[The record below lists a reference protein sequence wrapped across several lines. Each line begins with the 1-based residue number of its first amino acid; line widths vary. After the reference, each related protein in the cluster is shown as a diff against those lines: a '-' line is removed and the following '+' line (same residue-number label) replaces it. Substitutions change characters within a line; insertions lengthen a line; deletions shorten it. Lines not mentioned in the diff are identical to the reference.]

1 MRTRAIV
8 TALAALATTVGGL
21 LAPPAAATT
30 PPTRAGSPVPAL
42 AASDGEVGSRMV
54 TTWDPPTQSPALAAA
69 AAAAATDCPELSRT
83 ANCET
88 HTIHGDMIK
97 DGVIT
102 GVSDAVMFAAW
113 HTNARERTFTVTIH
127 ITYVSAAGTAVGISD
142 LTTASCTGTCT
153 ASGFISGPGAAAG
166 VEYEGVLSF
175 TDAVATN
182 QQHQNT
188 PVFTTTPILPPD
200 YEAVAGSGDSRTTMR
215 CDNQLRG
222 VRAGC
227 IVKDATPTVDM
238 SGLPKIAENIRGIQA
253 RGGYGVPGDDA
264 RALHRITREATINGN
279 RRAVCSRRV
288 VGQPPSSGLSCDEYP
303 FASTKEGGT
312 ALGSFYRGVAWVPRA
327 EQNSQGGLLS
337 SFYRTNRVLENDPF
351 WVKA

>member
-1 MRTRAIV
+1 MRTHAVV
-8 TALAALATTVGGL
+8 TALATLAATAAGL

-30 PPTRAGSPVPAL
+30 PPTPAGWPAPAL
-42 AASDGEVGSRMV
+42 TAPAGEAGSRMV

-88 HTIHGDMIK
+88 HTIHGDMFK
-97 DGVIT
+97 DGVLT
-102 GVSDAVMFAAW
+102 GGTDSVMFAAW
-113 HTNARERTFTVTIH
+113 HTNARERTFTVNIH
-127 ITYVSAAGTAVGISD
+127 ITYVSAYGTAVGISD
-142 LTTASCTGTCT
+142 LITASCTGTCT
-153 ASGFISGPGAAAG
+153 ATGFITSPGAAPG

-175 TDAVATN
+175 TDAVAAN
-182 QQHQNT
+182 QQHQTT
-188 PVFTTTPILPPD
+188 PVFTATPVLPPD
-200 YEAVAGSGDSRTTMR
+200 YVAEPGSGDAKTTMR
-215 CDNQLRG
+215 CDDQLRG

-227 IVKDATPTVDM
+227 IVKNATPTVDM

-288 VGQPPSSGLSCDEYP
+288 VGSPPEPGLSCDEYP

-312 ALGSFYRGVAWVPRA
+312 TLGTFYRGWAWVPRA

-337 SFYRTNRVLENDPF
+337 SFYRTNRVLEDDPF